1 MSDRMTP
8 IPFGNLMNWILEE
21 RKKGTVF
28 GIRKPFHANPEKI
41 YEIFGRKL
49 ETPFGPAA
57 GPHTQLAQN
66 IVAAYV
72 AGSRFF
78 ELKTV
83 QKIDGE
89 DLPVNKPCIKADDEC
104 YNCEWS
110 TELYVP
116 QAFDEY
122 VKAWFACKV
131 LAKEMELGAEDGFQ
145 FNMSVGY
152 DLEGIK
158 LPKVDRFIEG
168 MKDASETEIFKECR
182 SWLLDNLDRFDKV
195 TGEDV
200 EAITANIC
208 NSVTLSTLHGCPPQE
223 IERIARYLLEEK
235 HVHTFIKCNPTLL
248 GYEYARNLMDSMG
261 YDYVAFGD
269 FHFKDDLQYSDAV
282 PMLERLQKLADEKGL
297 EFGVK
302 ITNTFPVDVK
312 AGELPSE
319 EMYMSG
325 KSLYP
330 LSMSVAMKLAKDFD
344 GKLRIS
350 YSGGADAFNIQK
362 IVEAGIWPVTMATT
376 LLKPGGYQRLEQIGR
391 IFESVEPA
399 AFSCVDSEKVERL
412 VEDVKTDPH
421 HVKAVKPLPSRKIKR
436 PVPLTDC
443 FVAPCEEGCPIHQDI
458 TAYLKL
464 MGAGKAKE
472 ALEVILRKNPLPFMT
487 GTICAH
493 NCMSKCTRNFY
504 ETPVN
509 IRRTKLEAAE
519 GGFEAVL
526 SELHKPEITADKKAA
541 VIGGG
546 PAGMAAAY
554 FLAKGGMEVTIF
566 EKEKKL
572 GGVVRN
578 VIPGFRISDEAI
590 DKDVKILEALGVQIA
605 TESYV
610 ASLEQV
616 RENYDYI
623 VLAVGAYKPGILRLE
638 EGEAVNAL
646 EFLAQFK
653 ATGGQVDLGENVV
666 VIGGGNTAM
675 DTARAAKRNA
685 GVKKVSLVYRRT
697 KRYMP
702 ADAEE
707 LEMAVQDGVEFAEL
721 LSPVKLSG
729 GELICKKMRL
739 GDVDESG
746 RRGVV
751 ETDELVKVPADTVI
765 AAVGEKVP
773 AAFYEANGIA
783 VDQKGRPQVNQETL
797 ETNIPGVYA
806 AGDGLYGPATVVE
819 AIRDGSQAA
828 RAILEQQEQ
837 EQLFSL
843 SDEETIYWCKGNL
856 MEENPEYTDMRCLSC
871 NSYCENC
878 VEVCP
883 NRANISLVVPGMER
897 HQIIHVDY
905 MCNECGNCR
914 SFCPWDSAPYLDKFT
929 LFASEGDME
938 NSTNQGFAV
947 TDREKGICRVRLQG
961 RMLDYQMG
969 EKSQEIPESLCRV
982 MDTVIRDYDYLLL

>member
-182 SWLLDNLDRFDKV
+182 SWLLENLDRFDKV

-248 GYEYARNLMDSMG
+248 GYEYARNLMDAMG

-350 YSGGADAFNIQK
+350 YSGGADALIFR
-362 IVEAGIWPVTMATT
+362 
-376 LLKPGGYQRLEQIGR
+376 RL
-391 IFESVEPA
+391 
-399 AFSCVDSEKVERL
+399 
-412 VEDVKTDPH
+412 
-421 HVKAVKPLPSRKIKR
+421 
-436 PVPLTDC
+436 
-443 FVAPCEEGCPIHQDI
+443 
-458 TAYLKL
+458 
-464 MGAGKAKE
+464 
-472 ALEVILRKNPLPFMT
+472 
-487 GTICAH
+487 
-493 NCMSKCTRNFY
+493 
-504 ETPVN
+504 
-509 IRRTKLEAAE
+509 
-519 GGFEAVL
+519 
-526 SELHKPEITADKKAA
+526 
-541 VIGGG
+541 
-546 PAGMAAAY
+546 
-554 FLAKGGMEVTIF
+554 
-566 EKEKKL
+566 
-572 GGVVRN
+572 
-578 VIPGFRISDEAI
+578 
-590 DKDVKILEALGVQIA
+590 
-605 TESYV
+605 
-610 ASLEQV
+610 
-616 RENYDYI
+616 
-623 VLAVGAYKPGILRLE
+623 
-638 EGEAVNAL
+638 
-646 EFLAQFK
+646 
-653 ATGGQVDLGENVV
+653 
-666 VIGGGNTAM
+666 
-675 DTARAAKRNA
+675 
-685 GVKKVSLVYRRT
+685 
-697 KRYMP
+697 
-702 ADAEE
+702 
-707 LEMAVQDGVEFAEL
+707 
-721 LSPVKLSG
+721 
-729 GELICKKMRL
+729 
-739 GDVDESG
+739 
-746 RRGVV
+746 
-751 ETDELVKVPADTVI
+751 
-765 AAVGEKVP
+765 
-773 AAFYEANGIA
+773 
-783 VDQKGRPQVNQETL
+783 
-797 ETNIPGVYA
+797 
-806 AGDGLYGPATVVE
+806 
-819 AIRDGSQAA
+819 
-828 RAILEQQEQ
+828 
-837 EQLFSL
+837 
-843 SDEETIYWCKGNL
+843 
-856 MEENPEYTDMRCLSC
+856 
-871 NSYCENC
+871 
-878 VEVCP
+878 
-883 NRANISLVVPGMER
+883 
-897 HQIIHVDY
+897 
-905 MCNECGNCR
+905 
-914 SFCPWDSAPYLDKFT
+914 
-929 LFASEGDME
+929 
-938 NSTNQGFAV
+938 
-947 TDREKGICRVRLQG
+947 
-961 RMLDYQMG
+961 
-969 EKSQEIPESLCRV
+969 
-982 MDTVIRDYDYLLL
+982 